1 MKRLVIIGAG
11 RLGKGFIGETFSNAN
26 WNIIFIDHDKDV
38 VENLNKYGSYI
49 VTVHR
54 VDRIDE
60 HKVDNYKAYTWNDKE
75 ADEAVANADLI
86 MMPIYPEDFSK
97 AFRDMEKGLE
107 YRFKND
113 PEHLLSIV
121 CLTNKNHLINEFYK
135 EMTLSKSDDYIE
147 WLDTHVVLR
156 DSIIRRSTD
165 AKNNKALEIRTT
177 AVLSL
182 LIQEPLNIDVDDV
195 EWMEPIDNL
204 ELLKDLKVFSV
215 NGPHATSAFA
225 GYYYGYTIWND
236 AILDKRVKSLMNDV
250 SKEINTTIL
259 SVYPITKEQLDSLT
273 VFPVA
278 KGEMEDTIYRIAKDP
293 IRKLSNNDR
302 LVGIAQVAEEN
313 HLAIDALSEAI
324 ALGYCYDNPEDKEA
338 LEIQKCI
345 KNKGIE
351 FAINSISGIKLDSK
365 LYKKVLKAYHK
376 FIS

>member
-165 AKNNKALEIRTT
+165 AKNNKALEIRN
-177 AVLSL
+177 SS
-182 LIQEPLNIDVDDV
+182 II
-195 EWMEPIDNL
+195 I
-204 ELLKDLKVFSV
+204 
-215 NGPHATSAFA
+215 
-225 GYYYGYTIWND
+225 
-236 AILDKRVKSLMNDV
+236 
-250 SKEINTTIL
+250 
-259 SVYPITKEQLDSLT
+259 
-273 VFPVA
+273 
-278 KGEMEDTIYRIAKDP
+278 
-293 IRKLSNNDR
+293 
-302 LVGIAQVAEEN
+302 
-313 HLAIDALSEAI
+313 
-324 ALGYCYDNPEDKEA
+324 
-338 LEIQKCI
+338 
-345 KNKGIE
+345 
-351 FAINSISGIKLDSK
+351 INSRTFKYRCG
-365 LYKKVLKAYHK
+365 
-376 FIS
+376 